1 MNQDKNMLDD
11 WNERLN
17 FAEVFNDQQEQRF
30 VKPSNLTKI
39 VKVLQLE
46 PTLSINDCTA
56 LLDFHSNQTVHF
68 DLFAGELLRL
78 ID

>member
-30 VKPSNLTKI
+30 VKPSNLT
-39 VKVLQLE
+39 
-46 PTLSINDCTA
+46 
-56 LLDFHSNQTVHF
+56 
-68 DLFAGELLRL
+68 
-78 ID
+78 